1 MTSSWRLASRAAR
14 IISKSSMELSHILML
29 AAMVS
34 SKRSRSIWEMGLPS
48 NRISPLQGWY
58 SPEISLARVDF
69 PQPEGPV
76 RATRSPGLRVR
87 LKS

>member
-1 MTSSWRLASRAAR
+1 
-14 IISKSSMELSHILML
+14 MELSHILML

-34 SKRSRSIWEMGLPS
+34 SKRITSWSTTARDPVKTSRSIWEMGLPS